1 MGQSNK
7 ALSSWNLLLTPGGGK
22 KGEGRPLTRRVYACV
37 GIVDAYIHTPDIDIF
52 LVGVGEERELIHEA
66 L

>member
-1 MGQSNK
+1 M
-7 ALSSWNLLLTPGGGK
+7 
-22 KGEGRPLTRRVYACV
+22 
-37 GIVDAYIHTPDIDIF
+37 GIVDAYIHTPNIYIF